1 LLFKNLLFMRWKLLI
16 TTSAA
21 AAFIGFALWCV
32 VAIGLFGSVTRLAR
46 NDAVLLASVLIPLVF
61 AGLAAFF
68 AYRHTARRRKMQALI
83 TTLLTIL
90 FAVLAYFAATT
101 LARDRFVIPRTYE
114 LRHAR

>member
-1 LLFKNLLFMRWKLLI
+1 MRWKLLI
-16 TTSAA
+16 TTSAV
-21 AAFIGFALWCV
+21 AAFIGFGLWCV
-32 VAIGLFGSVTRLAR
+32 VTIGFFGSATRLAR
-46 NDAVLLASVLIPLVF
+46 NDAGLLASVFIPLVF

-90 FAVLAYFAATT
+90 FAFVAYFAATA